1 MTPTIE
7 LTETERL
14 QIEKACREAARLA
27 ESIQD
32 QMEPHPNV
40 RESLFGTIWHRWGAV
55 LFGLFTGIIVLLALL
70 WLFDSSGVA
79 GFLAG
84 LGVPDLILEYTPEVL
99 ALYSAATSAWFFMFS
114 WGVEGRVEYFTSWR
128 NAHRRAAGLNSVL
141 DELSNMLS
149 DAIPDFDDYAQD
161 HDDGRQTPFVKRA
174 LGLEVEAQEQP
185 CPKTSR

>member
-1 MTPTIE
+1 MTPAIK
-7 LTETERL
+7 LTEAERL
-14 QIEKACREAARLA
+14 KIEKACIETARLA

-40 RESLFGTIWHRWGAV
+40 RESLFGTIGHRWGAV
-55 LFGLFTGIIVLLALL
+55 LFGLFTGIIVLLALN
-70 WLFDSSGVA
+70 WLFGSLGAA

-84 LGVPDLILEYTPEVL
+84 LGVPVLVLEYTPEVL

-128 NAHRRAAGLNSVL
+128 NAHRRAAVLHSVL
-141 DELSNMLS
+141 GELSNMLL
-149 DAIPDFDDYAQD
+149 DAVPDFDDYAHD
-161 HDDGRQTPFVKRA
+161 HEDDRRTPFVKRA

-185 CPKTSR
+185 YPKSRR